1 MYVIFLFTAA
11 LASQPLLLDAGP
23 GSAPDGFVQLDL
35 HGADDP
41 RVRWLQ
47 APQAAIP
54 GDFPDPLAG
63 DALVGG
69 SLRLALEPGVWHVWV
84 MLGVEHA
91 TLAQSIQPYGLRV
104 GEVDL
109 LRVTPPSDFASW
121 IADPERTEAW
131 PSFLPG
137 ETAWDRVIRPAHRWL
152 EVDVTVGGQGLLLT
166 PFGRPL
172 QALVLAQTEQI
183 AAVRSQLATADE
195 ARRDWFYDHF
205 YPTLRDEVPPFATG
219 PARVVLADWEAT
231 PDLSAPPATGWSPRL
246 ARGDRQGTVAW
257 SLPGD
262 ASVWASVEGLDD
274 LQVELFTVGWLD
286 AAQHGTRA
294 TRVRPALLAPGTG
307 RPTQGLPVGTAIT
320 VSVPPGARAG
330 HHRGTLVLQS
340 GGSTFRVPIDA
351 VVLDLDLPQAPVPSG
366 FIMQLN
372 VAATVLDGQGSDT
385 VRRLLQEDFARMRTL
400 GCEAITLKGALIGSR
415 FPEGDLGPSIQL
427 TQDAI
432 AAWAAQGGRA
442 LQWAD
447 PKVTLHQAGF
457 VHPERD
463 ALAGALGGPMKT
475 LLAAV
480 DSAPLPVVV
489 GLWEEEGGWKNA
501 DALLLAQKIVPEI
514 RALAPHIRL
523 GASAGHPEDLAVAGL
538 IDVVAIGNLPTL
550 RRSAVEQVQALG
562 GTAWAYNLAPGR
574 TGPLAAWA
582 AGVEAFVQ
590 WHWGPE
596 IVDPFDDVHQIPIWW
611 YAAPGPD
618 GHVWHTAQAERFG
631 QGIADTRYLALLET
645 RATAA
650 LTHRSARVRAQA
662 ERALTLLHDV
672 RATLDG
678 ALAST
683 AWDGEMLAPRSLDL
697 LRDAV
702 VSALIALPP

>member
-1 MYVIFLFTAA
+1 MHVLFLLTAA
-11 LASQPLLLDAGP
+11 FAIEPLLLDAGP
-23 GSAPDGFVQLDL
+23 DPALDGFVQLSMR
-35 HGADDP
+35 GADDL
-41 RVRWLQ
+41 RVRWQQ
-47 APQAAIP
+47 APQGAIP

-69 SLRLALEPGVWHVWV
+69 SLRLDLEPGVWHVWV
-84 MLGVEHA
+84 MLGTEHP
-91 TLAQSIQPYGLRV
+91 TLAQSSQPYGLRW
-104 GEVDL
+104 GDVDL
-109 LRVTPPSDFASW
+109 LRVTPPTDFASW
-121 IADPERTEAW
+121 LAAPERASAW
-131 PSFLPG
+131 PQFLPG
-137 ETAWDRVIRPAHRWL
+137 ETAWDRVIHPAHRWL
-152 EVDVTVGGQGLLLT
+152 EVEVTVGGHGLVLA

-172 QALVLAQTEQI
+172 QALVLAPAEQTE
-183 AAVRSQLATADE
+183 AVRAQLATADL
-195 ARRDWFYDHF
+195 ARREWFYLHF
-205 YPTLRDEVPPFATG
+205 YPTLRDEVPPFASG
-219 PARVVLADWEAT
+219 PARVVLTDWEQT
-231 PDLSAPPATGWSPRL
+231 PDPAAPTATWSPRL

-257 SLPGD
+257 LLPGD
-262 ASVWASVEGLDD
+262 APVEASVEGLDD

-286 AAQHGTRA
+286 TAQHSTRP

-320 VSVPPGARAG
+320 VTVPPDARAG
-330 HHRGTLVLQS
+330 RRKGALVLRS
-340 GGSTFRVPIDA
+340 AGATFRVPIEL
-351 VVLDLDLPQAPVPSG
+351 VVLDLDLPLAPVPSG

-385 VRRLLQEDFARMRTL
+385 VRRLVQEDFARMRAL
-400 GCEAITLKGALIGSR
+400 GCEAITMKGALIGSH
-415 FPEGDLGPSIQL
+415 FPDGDLGPSMQL
-427 TQDAI
+427 TRDTI
-432 AAWAAQGGRA
+432 GAWAAMGGRA

-447 PKVTLHQAGF
+447 PKVSLHQAGF

-475 LLAAV
+475 LLSAV
-480 DSAPLPVVV
+480 DGAPLPVVV
-489 GLWEEEGGWKNA
+489 GLWEEDGGWKNA

-538 IDVVAIGNLPTL
+538 IDVVSIGNLPTI
-550 RRSAVEQVQALG
+550 RRAAVEQVQALG

-582 AGVEAFVQ
+582 AGVEAYVQ

-596 IVDPFDDVHQIPIWW
+596 IVDPFHDLHEAATWW

-650 LTHRSARVRAQA
+650 LKNRSPRVRAQA
-662 ERALTLLHDV
+662 ERALTLLHDT

-683 AWDGEMLAPRSLDL
+683 AWDGDMLAPHSLDL

-702 VSALIALPP
+702 VNALIALPP

>member
-1 MYVIFLFTAA
+1 MLVIFLLTAA
-11 LASQPLLLDAGP
+11 LASEPLLLDAGP
-23 GSAPDGFVQLDL
+23 DPALDGFAQLDL
-35 HGADDP
+35 RGADDA
-41 RVRWLQ
+41 RVRWQQ
-47 APQAAIP
+47 APQAAMP

-69 SLRLALEPGVWHVWV
+69 TLRLDLEPGVWHIWV
-84 MLGVEHA
+84 MLGAEHA
-91 TLAQSIQPYGLRV
+91 TFAQSSQPYGLRW
-104 GEVDL
+104 GDTDL
-109 LRVTPPSDFASW
+109 LRVTPPTDFAGW
-121 IADPERTEAW
+121 LADPERTSAW
-131 PSFLPG
+131 PPFLPG
-137 ETAWDRVIRPAHRWL
+137 QTAWDRVLQPAHPWL
-152 EVDVTVGGQGLLLT
+152 EADVTVGGHGLSLT

-172 QALVLAQTEQI
+172 QALVLAPIAQTDPVRARL
-183 AAVRSQLATADE
+183 AAADD
-195 ARRDWFYDHF
+195 ARRDWFYGHF
-205 YPTLRDEVPPFATG
+205 YPKLRDEAPPFATG
-219 PARVVLADWEAT
+219 PARVVLADWEQAPDPAGPQAT
-231 PDLSAPPATGWSPRL
+231 WSTRM

-257 SLPGD
+257 LLPGD
-262 ASVWASVEGLDD
+262 APVAATVEGLDD
-274 LQVELFTVGWLD
+274 LDVELFSVGWLD

-294 TRVRPALLAPGTG
+294 THIRPTVLAPGAG
-307 RPTQGLPVGTAIT
+307 RPPQGLPVGTAIT
-320 VSVPPGARAG
+320 VGVPAGARAG
-330 HHRGTLVLQS
+330 RRKGALVLQS
-340 GGSTFRVPIDA
+340 HGATFRVPIDL
-351 VVLDLDLPQAPVPSG
+351 VVLDLDLPLAPVPSG

-385 VRRLLQEDFARMRTL
+385 VRRLVQEDFARMRAL

-415 FPEGDLGPSIQL
+415 FPEGDPGPSIQL
-427 TQDAI
+427 TRDLI
-432 AAWAAQGGRA
+432 ASWAAQGGRA

-475 LLAAV
+475 LLSAV
-480 DSAPLPVVV
+480 DGAPLPVVV

-501 DALLLAQKIVPEI
+501 DALQLAQRIVPEI
-514 RALAPHIRL
+514 RALAPHVRL

-538 IDVVAIGNLPTL
+538 IDVVSIGNLPTL

-562 GTAWAYNLAPGR
+562 GTPWAYNLAPGR

-590 WHWGPE
+590 WHWSPE
-596 IVDPFDDVHQIPIWW
+596 IVDPFHDLHELPIWW

-618 GHVWHTAQAERFG
+618 GHVWHTAQAERFA

-645 RATAA
+645 RATSA
-650 LTHRSARVRAQA
+650 LNHRSPRVRAAAAQA
-662 ERALTLLHDV
+662 IALVRDT

-683 AWDGEMLAPRSLDL
+683 AWDGEMLAPHNLDL
-697 LRDAV
+697 LREAV
-702 VSALIALPP
+702 VSALLALPP

>member
-1 MYVIFLFTAA
+1 MHVLFLLAA
-11 LASQPLLLDAGP
+11 AFAIEPLLLDAGP
-23 GSAPDGFVQLDL
+23 DPALDGFVQLSL
-35 HGADDP
+35 RGADDA
-41 RVRWLQ
+41 RVRWQQ
-47 APQAAIP
+47 APLAAIP
-54 GDFPDPLAG
+54 GDFPDPLTG
-63 DALVGG
+63 DGLVGG
-69 SLRLALEPGVWHVWV
+69 ALRLDLPPGVWHIWA
-84 MLGVEHA
+84 MLGAERA
-91 TLAQSIQPYGLRV
+91 TFAQSSQPYGLRW

-109 LRVTPPSDFASW
+109 LRVTPPTDFAGW
-121 IADPERTEAW
+121 LADPERASAW
-131 PSFLPG
+131 PQFLPG
-137 ETAWDRVIRPAHRWL
+137 ETAWDRVIAPSFGWL
-152 EVDVTVGGQGLLLT
+152 ETEVTVGGHGLQLA

-172 QALVLAQTEQI
+172 QALVLAPAEQTE
-183 AAVRSQLATADE
+183 AVRARLAVADL
-195 ARRDWFYDHF
+195 ARRDWFFGHF
-205 YPTLRDEVPPFATG
+205 FPNLRDEAPPFASG
-219 PARVVLADWEAT
+219 PPRVVLADWEEV
-231 PDLSAPPATGWSPRL
+231 PDPAGPPAAWSPRL

-257 SLPGD
+257 LLPGD
-262 ASVWASVEGLDD
+262 APVEATVEGLDD

-286 AAQHGTRA
+286 TAQHSTRP

-307 RPTQGLPVGTAIT
+307 RPTQGLPVGTALT
-320 VSVPPGARAG
+320 VTVPPDARAG
-330 HHRGTLVLQS
+330 RRKGALVLRS
-340 GGSTFRVPIDA
+340 AGATFRVPIEL
-351 VVLDLDLPQAPVPSG
+351 VVLDLDLPLAPVPSG

-372 VAATVLDGQGSDT
+372 VAATALDGQGSDT
-385 VRRLLQEDFARMRTL
+385 VRRLVHEDFARMRAL
-400 GCEAITLKGALIGSR
+400 GCEAITMKGALIGSR

-427 TQDAI
+427 TRDTI
-432 AAWAAQGGRA
+432 ALWAELGGRA

-463 ALAGALGGPMKT
+463 ALAGSLGGPMKT

-480 DSAPLPVVV
+480 DGAPLPVVV
-489 GLWEEEGGWKNA
+489 GLWEEDGGWKNA
-501 DALLLAQKIVPEI
+501 DALRLAQRIVPEI

-538 IDVVAIGNLPTL
+538 IDVVSIGNLPTI
-550 RRSAVEQVQALG
+550 RRSEVEQVQALG
-562 GTAWAYNLAPGR
+562 GTPWAYNLAPGR

-582 AGVEAFVQ
+582 AGVEAYVQ

-596 IVDPFDDVHQIPIWW
+596 IVDPFRDVHEAATWW

-650 LTHRSARVRAQA
+650 LNHRSPRVRAQA
-662 ERALTLLHDV
+662 ERALTLLRDT

-683 AWDGEMLAPRSLDL
+683 AWDGDMLAPHSLDL